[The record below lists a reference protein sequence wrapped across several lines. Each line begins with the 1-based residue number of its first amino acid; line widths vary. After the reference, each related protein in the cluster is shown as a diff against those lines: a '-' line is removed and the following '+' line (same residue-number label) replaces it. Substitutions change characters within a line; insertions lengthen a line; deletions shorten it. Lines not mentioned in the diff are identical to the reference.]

1 MKDAQKLA
9 KVEPP
14 GKWKWAASP
23 GDGRRFSVFACNA
36 HIKCPL
42 VMSVAAVG
50 DSYYLQFKGEHA
62 VEENTRARKNSA
74 MTFAEEATLKQG
86 ANMGAKPAQVLV
98 SLTVDKKEQLQRE
111 GKDPLQHKRKE
122 GGLEGA
128 RESRITSVL
137 GMYQDVS
144 GHAC

>member
-23 GDGRRFSVFACNA
+23 GDGRRFSVFVCNA

-42 VMSVAAVG
+42 FMRVAAVG

-74 MTFAEEATLKQG
+74 MTFAEEATG
-86 ANMGAKPAQVLV
+86 DD
-98 SLTVDKKEQLQRE
+98 VDGDGVHDFGFLCR
-111 GKDPLQHKRKE
+111 GLQHANVVGLQCRKAK
-122 GGLEGA
+122 LDPQLLA
-128 RESRITSVL
+128 RLDTSPRSVQTS
-137 GMYQDVS
+137 MRDPENAHRSSYM
-144 GHAC
+144 